1 MNAVLERL
9 KQVLRWLALAL
20 GSVSRVIY
28 IILITLAVILLWL
41 ITTTSGAQWLAE
53 RAMAEEERLQ
63 LEITGGNLWNG
74 LEVRSLRW
82 QDEGVDVSVAEVEL
96 RWDHLCLLQA
106 RVCVDFALARGID
119 VSVDTDALAAA
130 AEDAEPGPADDE
142 AQGQTFSVPVTIAFP
157 DVRVQRVD
165 ARVDGH
171 RVRWNDLRLGGALS
185 GSILHLK
192 QFNWETILAEIEQ
205 GADEPAAAAPDEG
218 DDPGSI
224 FETGWEALEL
234 PDVRLPLDV
243 VVDDFRVHELRV
255 VQGEETVL
263 LDRLSLAGGLRGAD
277 LVLTHLEARHEQ
289 GRLAVNGSLSFMDD
303 WPVDLD
309 IRLQAQDLPEIGDLE
324 LRAQLW
330 NSVSDLDFSVDTRGR
345 AAIHLEGTVAAGQD
359 DLPLRIEGSW
369 DQLQWP
375 LETGELVAAR
385 DGRLRIVG
393 DLTDYLIEL
402 GSGIDGADI
411 PEGEWQLAGR
421 GDLQHL
427 ELERLQG
434 DLLGGSLD
442 VTGRVSW
449 HPEIVWDVTA
459 TLDGIDADT
468 LVAQAP
474 ADLTG
479 LVATHGRFVDGDLE
493 LDATVDALRGRV
505 EGHDVRLDGR
515 VHRPMAGDWTLD
527 DVLLRSGESRLAVA
541 GTVGDESLDVE
552 GRVDVGEL
560 GAFMPDLA
568 GELHG
573 TFAARGTLDAPDI
586 RADLDGAGLAY
597 GDLGRVGALAL
608 RARID
613 ALGERNS
620 ELSLVLTDVSSE
632 YETVDRLDLNLAGD
646 RADHVLEFDV
656 DAERVATALRVEG
669 GLNDAFHWDGLL
681 ASGDIHLA
689 GQGWRLDRATP
700 LEIDPVAG
708 RAGIGAHC
716 WRHDQASL
724 CAPETIEAGATGDAR
739 VVLSGFEL
747 NWLQPWLPPQVELA
761 GALSADVEASWGD
774 GPLPQ
779 VRLVSGVDGGAVRL
793 TDEDADDDEVEL
805 TLDYERLALNVD
817 LDRES
822 LGVELELL
830 SEALGSLRM
839 DAHTTVLD
847 GDTPFGPLEGNV
859 EVASVRL
866 DVLEPFFPEM
876 RTLRGTLS
884 ASGELAGEV
893 MDPRYHGTIEL
904 EDGRLEPLAVG
915 VSLTDIGLRLDVDGH
930 NATLDGGFRSGG
942 GSATVSGEADW
953 SGEPVATVNL
963 EGAGLQVVYEPVAD
977 LRVDPDLQVQFGEG
991 VLRLSGSLDVPRGDI
1006 TLAELPESAVRLS
1019 GDVVIIDDMPEDG
1032 ELPDDD
1038 EEALEAPGGL
1048 DLQTDIQLT
1057 LGNRVELSGYGI
1069 TGRLVGDLRLQQSGG
1084 SVPQGN
1090 GEIRI
1095 VDGRYR
1101 AYGQRLQ
1108 IREGQLLFAGPLDRP
1123 QIYVEAVRR
1132 IERDDV
1138 TAGLRLEGNPE
1149 EPRVSLFSEPAMAE
1163 EDVLSYIIL
1172 GRPAG
1177 ESGPGGEDMMA
1188 RAAIAL
1194 GVAGGGGYATA
1205 VAEGLGIEDFAI
1217 DTEGEGEDTQVVMG
1231 GYINP
1236 NLYLG
1241 YGVGVFTPVNTL
1253 TLRYQLAT
1261 NLFLE
1266 AVSSLENAIDL
1277 IYRFEFGSRE

>member
-1 MNAVLERL
+1 MSALLERL
-9 KQVLRWLALAL
+9 KQGLRWVARAL
-20 GSVSRVIY
+20 GSVSRIIY
-28 IILITLAVILLWL
+28 IILITLAVILFWL
-41 ITTTSGAQWLAE
+41 TMTTGGAQWLAD
-53 RAMAEEERLQ
+53 RAMAEEERLE

-74 LEVRSLRW
+74 LDVRSLRW
-82 QDEGVDVSVAEVEL
+82 QEEGLEVAISEVEL

-106 RVCVDFALARGID
+106 RVCLDLALARGVD
-119 VSVDTDALAAA
+119 VTVDTDALGAATD
-130 AEDAEPGPADDE
+130 DADPAPDADDPDD
-142 AQGQTFSVPVTIAFP
+142 GPFSLPVAVAFP

-171 RVRWNDLRLGGALS
+171 RVRWSDLRLGGELS
-185 GSILHLK
+185 GSTFHLK
-192 QFNWETILAEIEQ
+192 RFNWETILAELE
-205 GADEPAAAAPDEG
+205 EG
-218 DDPGSI
+218 DEEPVAALEDDNDTGN
-224 FETGWEALEL
+224 FLETGWQALEL

-255 VQGEETVL
+255 VQGSETFL
-263 LDRLSLAGGLRGAD
+263 LDRLSVAGGLRGPD
-277 LVLTHLEARHEQ
+277 LVLTHLDARHEQ
-289 GRLAVNGSLSFMDD
+289 GRIAVNGSLSFMDD

-309 IRLQAQDLPEIGDLE
+309 IRVDAEGLPEIGDLE

-330 NSVSDLDFSVDTRGR
+330 NSVGDLDFSLDTRGP

-359 DLPLRIEGSW
+359 NLPFRIEGSW

-375 LETGELVAAR
+375 LDTGELIAAR
-385 DGRLRIVG
+385 DGRLRATG
-393 DLTDYLIEL
+393 DLTDYRIEL
-402 GSGIDGADI
+402 GSAIDGADI
-411 PEGEWQLAGR
+411 PEGEWQLAGQ

-427 ELERLQG
+427 ELEQLQG

-442 VTGRVSW
+442 VAGRVSW

-459 TLDGIDADT
+459 HLDGIDADA

-474 ADLTG
+474 AGITG
-479 LVATHGRFVDGDLE
+479 RLSTHGRFVDDDIE
-493 LDATVDALRGRV
+493 LDATVDGLHGRV
-505 EGHDVRLDGR
+505 EGYDVRLDGR
-515 VHRPMAGDWTLD
+515 VHRPLAGDWTLD
-527 DVLLRSGESRLAVA
+527 DVLLRSGESRLALA
-541 GTVGDESLDVE
+541 GTVGDDALDLE
-552 GRVDVGEL
+552 GQVDVGEL
-560 GAFMPDLA
+560 GAFMPELA
-568 GELHG
+568 GALHG
-573 TFAARGTLDAPDI
+573 DFAIRGPFDAPDI
-586 RADLDGAGLAY
+586 RADLDGTGLAY
-597 GDLGRVGALAL
+597 GDLGRIGELAL
-608 RARID
+608 RARVD
-613 ALGERNS
+613 ALGEQDS
-620 ELSLVLTDVSSE
+620 EVSLVAADITSE
-632 YETVDRLDLNLAGD
+632 YETVHRLALDLAGD
-646 RADHVLEFDV
+646 RGDHVLELDL
-656 DAERVATALRVEG
+656 DAERIDTALRVEG
-669 GLNDAFHWDGLL
+669 GLNDALHWDGLL
-681 ASGDIHLA
+681 ASGDVQLA

-700 LEIDPVAG
+700 LEIDPMA
-708 RAGIGAHC
+708 AHAAIGAHC
-716 WRHDQASL
+716 WRHEEASL
-724 CAPETIEAGATGDAR
+724 CAPETIEAGATGNAELA
-739 VVLSGFEL
+739 LSGFQL

-805 TLDYERLALNVD
+805 TLEYERLALNVD
-817 LDRES
+817 LDRDA

-830 SEALGSLRM
+830 SEALGSMRV
-839 DAHTTVLD
+839 DARTTVEN

-893 MDPRYHGTIEL
+893 TDPSYHGTVEL

-930 NATLDGGFRSGG
+930 SATLEGGFRSGD
-942 GSATVSGEADW
+942 GSATLAGEADW
-953 SGEPVATVNL
+953 SGEPVATINL

-991 VLRLSGSLDVPRGDI
+991 VLSLSGSLDVPRGDI

-1019 GDVVIIDDMPEDG
+1019 GDVVMIDDMPEDG
-1032 ELPDDD
+1032 ALPDDD
-1038 EEALEAPGGL
+1038 EGELEAPGGL

-1177 ESGPGGEDMMA
+1177 ESGPGGENMMA

-1217 DTEGEGEDTQVVMG
+1217 DTEGEGDETQVVMG

>member
-1 MNAVLERL
+1 MKAVLARL
-9 KQVLRWLALAL
+9 KQGLRWAVR
-20 GSVSRVIY
+20 GIGGVSRIIY
-28 IILITLAVILLWL
+28 VILISAVAVVLWL
-41 ITTTSGAQWLAE
+41 VMTTSGAQWLAE
-53 RAMAEEERLQ
+53 RAMAEEDRLE

-74 LEVRSLRW
+74 LEVRALRW
-82 QDEGVDVSVAEVEL
+82 QDEGIDVAVDDVEL

-106 RVCVDFALARGID
+106 RVCLDLAMARGVD
-119 VSVDTDALAAA
+119 VSVDTEALAAGD
-130 AEDAEPGPADDE
+130 DAETAPELEEAAGGDFSLPA
-142 AQGQTFSVPVTIAFP
+142 AVAFP

-171 RVRWNDLRLGGALS
+171 RVRWNDLRLGGELA
-185 GSILHLK
+185 GSTLHLK
-192 QFNWETILAEIEQ
+192 RFNWETILAELDDAVE
-205 GADEPAAAAPDEG
+205 EPVAAADQ
-218 DDPGSI
+218 DDAQDSI

-234 PDVRLPLDV
+234 PEVQLPLDI

-255 VQGEETVL
+255 VQGDETFL
-263 LDRLSLAGGLRGAD
+263 LDRLSVAGGLRGHD

-289 GRLAVNGSLSFMDD
+289 GRLAVKGSLSFLDD

-309 IRLQAQDLPEIGDLE
+309 VHLEAEDLPEVGDLE

-330 NSVSDLDFSVDTRGR
+330 NSVGDLDFTLDTRGP
-345 AAIHLEGTVAAGQD
+345 AEIHQEGAIAAGQD
-359 DLPLRIEGSW
+359 DLPLRLEGNW

-385 DGRLRIVG
+385 NGRLRMVG
-393 DLTDYLIEL
+393 DLTDYRIEL
-402 GSGIDGADI
+402 GSDVDGADI
-411 PEGEWQLAGR
+411 PDGEWQLAGR
-421 GDLQHL
+421 GDLEHL
-427 ELERLQG
+427 ELESLRG

-442 VTGRVSW
+442 IAGRVSW

-459 TLDGIDADT
+459 SLDGIDADT

-479 LVATHGRFVDGDLE
+479 HLSSQGRLVDGDIE
-493 LDATVDALRGRV
+493 LDAVVDGLRGRV
-505 EGHDVRLDGR
+505 EGYDLRLDGR
-515 VHRPMAGDWTLD
+515 VHRPLAGDWNLD
-527 DVLLRSGESRLAVA
+527 DVVLVSGDSRLAVA
-541 GTVGDESLDVE
+541 GVIGDETLDVE
-552 GRVDVGEL
+552 GQVDVADL

-573 TFAARGTLDAPDI
+573 SFAASGAFAAPDI
-586 RADLDGAGLAY
+586 RAELDGTGLEY
-597 GDLGRVGALAL
+597 GDLGRIGELAL

-613 ALGERNS
+613 ELGERDS
-620 ELSLVLTDVSSE
+620 ELSLALADVSSD
-632 YETVDRLDLNLAGD
+632 YETVHSLDLNLAGD
-646 RADHVLEFDV
+646 RADHALDLDV
-656 DAERVATALRVEG
+656 NAERLATALRVEG
-669 GLNDAFHWDGLL
+669 GLNDAFHWDGML
-681 ASGDIHLA
+681 ASGKIDLA
-689 GQGWRLDRATP
+689 GQSWELDRATP
-700 LEIDPVAG
+700 LEVAAMDG

-716 WRHDQASL
+716 WRHEEASL
-724 CAPETIEAGATGDAR
+724 CASETIEAGASGDAR

-747 NWLQPWLPPQVELA
+747 SWLNPWLPPQVELA
-761 GALSADVEASWGD
+761 GALSADVDARWGD
-774 GPLPQ
+774 GPLPE

-805 TLDYERLALNVD
+805 ILDYERLALNVD
-817 LDRES
+817 LDREA

-830 SEALGSLRM
+830 SDTLGSMRV
-839 DAHTTVLD
+839 DANTTVLD

-876 RTLRGTLS
+876 RTLRGTLN

-893 MDPRYHGTIEL
+893 TDPRYHGTIEL
-904 EDGRLEPLAVG
+904 EDGRVEPLAVG
-915 VSLTDIGLRLDVDGH
+915 VSLTDIGVRLDVDGQS
-930 NATLDGGFRSGG
+930 ASLDGDFRSGS
-942 GSATVSGEADW
+942 GSATLTGDADW
-953 SGEPVATVNL
+953 SDGPAANLYL
-963 EGAGLQVVYEPVAD
+963 EGSGLQVVYEPVAD
-977 LRVDPDLQVQFGEG
+977 LRADPDLQVQFSDGT
-991 VLRLSGSLDVPRGDI
+991 LRLTGNLDIPRGDI
-1006 TLAELPESAVRLS
+1006 TLTQLPESAVRLS
-1019 GDVVIIDDMPEDG
+1019 GDVVIIDDVPEEG
-1032 ELPDDD
+1032 ELIEGD
-1038 EEALEAPGGL
+1038 EGLEAPGGL

-1069 TGRLVGDLRLQQSGG
+1069 TGRLTGDLRLQQSGG

-1172 GRPAG
+1172 GRAAG
-1177 ESGPGGEDMMA
+1177 ESGPGGDDMMA

-1217 DTEGEGEDTQVVMG
+1217 DTEGEGDETQVVLG

-1277 IYRFEFGSRE
+1277 IYRFEFGSRG